1 MAVPPPPG
9 AQVCIIHYSGGFRP
23 SDKQGLGGGGGGG
36 CSTYNGLYGEVPWL
50 PLERNILF
58 FCSGFKYEWVGI
70 SPVEV
75 Y

>member
-1 MAVPPPPG
+1 MAVPLPPPR
-9 AQVCIIHYSGGFRP
+9 VRRFVLYITVED
-23 SDKQGLGGGGGGG
+23 SDLQISRGWGG

-58 FCSGFKYEWVGI
+58 FCSGFRYEWVGI
-70 SPVEV
+70 SPVDV